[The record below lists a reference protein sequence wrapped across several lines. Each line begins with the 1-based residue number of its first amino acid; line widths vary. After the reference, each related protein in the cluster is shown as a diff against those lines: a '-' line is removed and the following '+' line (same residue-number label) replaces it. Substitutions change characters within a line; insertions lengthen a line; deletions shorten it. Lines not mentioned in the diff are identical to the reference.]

1 LARVPRTRY
10 RRAGVRQARGRQGYT
25 LLELTVSM
33 SIFLIVL
40 FAIYTIYEAG
50 EFAYARA
57 ATDADLRDH
66 GRRALEQML
75 RQVRVSGY
83 DPLGRGIFGFKAA
96 TGFNPQATESRLL
109 FSTDAN
115 QNGILDQNTDERVGF
130 ALFGTELRRTMDGA
144 TPVEGLPPLARN
156 VESIRITYFDIAGKP
171 IPANSGETYILPIGE
186 MARIRR
192 LSIALRLSNGS
203 AGPAGRT
210 RTITEQGWLRN
221 P

>member
-1 LARVPRTRY
+1 MPRERY
-10 RRAGVRQARGRQGYT
+10 RGGGVRQARGSQGYT

-33 SIFLIVL
+33 SIFFIVL
-40 FAIYTIYEAG
+40 FALYTIYEAG
-50 EFAYARA
+50 QFAYARA

-66 GRRALEQML
+66 GRRALGL
-75 RQVRVSGY
+75 ILKHVRVSGY
-83 DPLGRGIFGFKAA
+83 DPLARGIFGFKVA

-115 QNGILDQNTDERVGF
+115 KNGILDQNTDERVGF
-130 ALFGTELRRTMDGA
+130 ALFGTDLSRTMDGT

-156 VESIRITYFDIAGKP
+156 VKSIRITYFDIAGKP
-171 IPANSGETYILPIGE
+171 IPAYPGETYTLGFGD

-192 LSIALRLSNGS
+192 LSIALTLSNGS
-203 AGPAGRT
+203 AGQAARS

>member
-1 LARVPRTRY
+1 M
-10 RRAGVRQARGRQGYT
+10 RQARGSQGYT

-33 SIFLIVL
+33 SIFFIVL

-50 EFAYARA
+50 QFAYARA
-57 ATDADLRDH
+57 ATDADLQDH
-66 GRRALEQML
+66 GRRALEQIL

-83 DPLGRGIFGFKAA
+83 DPLARGIFGFKAA
-96 TGFNPQATESRLL
+96 TGFNPQATESKLL

-115 QNGILDQNTDERVGF
+115 QNGVLDQNTNERVGF
-130 ALFGTELRRTMDGA
+130 ALFGTELSRTMDGT

-156 VESIRITYFDIAGKP
+156 VESIRIRYFDIAGKP
-171 IPANSGETYILPIGE
+171 IPANPGETYVLPIGE

>member
-1 LARVPRTRY
+1 M
-10 RRAGVRQARGRQGYT
+10 RQARGSLGYT

-33 SIFLIVL
+33 AIFFIVL
-40 FAIYTIYEAG
+40 FALYSMYEAG
-50 EFAYARA
+50 QYAYARA
-57 ATDADLRDH
+57 ATDADLQDH
-66 GRRALEQML
+66 GRRAVDQIL

-83 DPLGRGIFGFKAA
+83 DPLARGIFGFKAA
-96 TGFNPQATESRLL
+96 TGFNPQATESKLL

-115 QNGILDQNTDERVGF
+115 KNGVLDQTTNERVGF
-130 ALFGTELRRTMDGA
+130 AVFGTELRRTMDGT

-156 VESIRITYFDIAGKP
+156 VESIRIAYFDLAGKA
-171 IPANSGETYILPIGE
+171 IPANPGETYVLPIGE

-203 AGPAGRT
+203 AGHAART
-210 RTITEQGWLRN
+210 RTITEQAWLRN

>member
-1 LARVPRTRY
+1 
-10 RRAGVRQARGRQGYT
+10 VRQARGRQGYT